1 MKDLAPDIFPT
12 IFLDGASSEGKNK
25 WTLVCFLLYTISSIY
40 TIYTISSRVYLHQW
54 SSSVFTSIK
63 LALENLNDFT
73 CSPGCTSFLRI
84 IS

>member
-12 IFLDGASSEGKNK
+12 IFPDGASSEGKNK
-25 WTLVCFLLYTISSIY
+25 WTLVCFLLYSH
-40 TIYTISSRVYLHQW
+40 TISSRVYLHQW
-54 SSSVFTSIK
+54 SSSVYTSIN